1 MHTLTPTKDTGATAK
16 ANEVV
21 YVELERTETDQGL
34 ENQLGLDGVN
44 AAFVADFLSACLTH
58 ERCGTHLYRSVA
70 ARTANPMLQGR
81 YEQFG
86 RETMRHV
93 EILED
98 VITAGGGNPSYV
110 SPLARATETADTKA
124 LEATYLGSGGID
136 PIAAEM
142 AMLDAVFMA
151 ETVDE
156 ANWEALG
163 QLAAALPDGPL
174 SESLTAAVRE
184 VVEDEHDHL
193 SWARDTRA
201 RLTMLQVSS
210 SAVTQAMATAEELV
224 ARVKGWFGDSDS
236 TIGDADE
243 RPTAATVSRKAA
255 AKNAGATKKGAASKK
270 SASKKKAATSK
281 KAAAGKKS
289 TGSKKST
296 ASKKKP
302 ASKKAS
308 SKKAASKK
316 AASKK
321 SSTKKSGAKKAAKRR
336 S

>member
-151 ETVDE
+151 ETVDQ

-163 QLAAALPDGPL
+163 QLAAALPDGAM

-184 VVEDEHDHL
+184 VLEDENDHL

-243 RPTAATVSRKAA
+243 RPTAATVSKKAA
-255 AKNAGATKKGAASKK
+255 AKNAGATKKGAGSKK
-270 SASKKKAATSK
+270 SASKKKKAATSK
-281 KAAAGKKS
+281 KAAARKS
-289 TGSKKST
+289 TAKKST
-296 ASKKKP
+296 AKKST
-302 ASKKAS
+302 A
-308 SKKAASKK
+308 
-316 AASKK
+316 KK